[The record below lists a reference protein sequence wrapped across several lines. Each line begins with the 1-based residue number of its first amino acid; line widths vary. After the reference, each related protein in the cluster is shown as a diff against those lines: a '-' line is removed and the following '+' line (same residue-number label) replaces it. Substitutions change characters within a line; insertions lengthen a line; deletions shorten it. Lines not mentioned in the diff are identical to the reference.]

1 MSARPRAGH
10 RHALRGTRQRP
21 GGPHRRGPVPE
32 TGAVTAAVRA
42 SVRHL
47 DTGYDALLTAGTAR
61 KEARARVSAAIETVL
76 ASWRHP
82 PGR

>member
-1 MSARPRAGH
+1 M
-10 RHALRGTRQRP
+10 
-21 GGPHRRGPVPE
+21 
-32 TGAVTAAVRA
+32 TAAVRA

-82 PGR
+82 PAGRRRSGVVSGPAAECAPVEHRAAEQ